1 MAFQMGRAMRWG
13 KERMSRLKRW
23 LVPLAMMLAS
33 LAGTIALILDP
44 SCHFSGN
51 ESCEFDFSY
60 VFKHFDGKGSGLQ
73 FFATGFLASAA
84 VFAWVPL
91 KHSVAKCHGRIVAI
105 CIQVCFVA
113 GYTSLLLGLWID
125 LGKEAPRVQTALLVW
140 LVALPIFALM
150 NAVSFANVFFWIYQL
165 ARLLRYLG
173 RVIKLPRRSCG
184 GGFQVFRR
192 QYRVASAGNSG
203 PRASGNDEN
212 EAVGHLPK

>member
-51 ESCEFDFSY
+51 ESCEFDVSY

-73 FFATGFLASAA
+73 FFATGLLASAA

-91 KHSVAKCHGRIVAI
+91 RHDVERCHGKGAAI
-105 CIQVCFVA
+105 CMQVCFVV
-113 GYTSLLLGLWID
+113 GYVALLLGLWID
-125 LGKEAPRVQTALLVW
+125 LGKEAPRVQTTLLVW
-140 LVALPIFALM
+140 LVALPILALM
-150 NAVSFANVFFWIYQL
+150 NVVGLASVFFWIWQL
-165 ARLLRYLG
+165 ARRLRHLG
-173 RVIKLPRRSCG
+173 GVVKLPRRS
-184 GGFQVFRR
+184 
-192 QYRVASAGNSG
+192 
-203 PRASGNDEN
+203 
-212 EAVGHLPK
+212 